1 MGYIAVKGGT
11 EAIHNASELAE
22 FYRVKGNTT
31 PIDIKQIRAQM
42 RLAID
47 KVMGEGGIYAPEYA
61 AIALKQAEG
70 DVFEAAFILRAFRTT
85 LQRNFYSEVINT
97 REMFVKRKISS
108 SFREIPGGQV
118 LGPTRDYIQRMLDTE
133 KFSEDAKVLEE
144 FLEYFD
150 KKVEKEKLESTKI
163 YGKVIDLLRSEGLL
177 MPVDEDYDK
186 TVKDVT
192 REAVKFPAP
201 RSVTLQMLARG
212 ETGGMMALAYSSMR
226 GFGNVH
232 GTIGELR
239 YGSVKVI
246 VTDGKGRKR
255 YIGSINVTE
264 CEMIT
269 KVNTTKKTKVP
280 YFSIG
285 YGLVFGQNENKAI
298 CMSILDRGIRSN
310 DSKSP
315 ANNQEFALYH
325 TEGVE
330 ALGFTN
336 HLKLPHYVTFQS
348 GLNNLREAVK
358 RNVEKVEE
366 QNKVYKAM
374 KQQKKEEV
382 ND

>member
-1 MGYIAVKGGT
+1 MV
-11 EAIHNASELAE
+11 
-22 FYRVKGNTT
+22 
-31 PIDIKQIRAQM
+31 
-42 RLAID
+42 
-47 KVMGEGGIYAPEYA
+47 
-61 AIALKQAEG
+61 
-70 DVFEAAFILRAFRTT
+70 
-85 LQRNFYSEVINT
+85 
-97 REMFVKRKISS
+97 VKRKISS

-133 KFSEDAKVLEE
+133 KYNEDEKVLEE

-150 KKVEKEKLESTKI
+150 KKVDKEKLESTKI

-212 ETGGMMALAYSSMR
+212 ETGGMLALAYSSMR

-239 YGSVKVI
+239 YGSVKLMI
-246 VTDGKGRKR
+246 TDGKGRKR

-269 KVNTTKKTKVP
+269 KVNTSKKTKVP
-280 YFSIG
+280 YFAIG

-310 DSKSP
+310 DNKSP

-330 ALGFTN
+330 SLGFTN

-358 RNVEKVEE
+358 RNIEKVEE
-366 QNKVYKAM
+366 ENKVYKAM
-374 KQQKKEEV
+374 KQHKKEEF